1 LQSKEAWRI
10 EEALY
15 MNVYENIVII
25 NAALSDE
32 EIESAIA
39 KIKEFVAGQG
49 GQIVKTSVW
58 GKRKLAYEI
67 KKQKRGLYL
76 LLVYKLMPS
85 AIKKLEDFYRVF
97 EPVIKYSVIK
107 LGRKQVEHL
116 EKAEAA
122 SESAEQKK
130 ESQGV

>member
-1 LQSKEAWRI
+1 LKSKEAWRI

-25 NAALSDE
+25 NASLSDE

-39 KIKEFVAGQG
+39 KIKEFIAGQG

-76 LLVYKLMPS
+76 LLVCKVVPS

-97 EPVIKYSVIK
+97 EPVIKYSVIR

-116 EKAEAA
+116 EKTEAA
-122 SESAEQKK
+122 SESAEPKK

>member
-1 LQSKEAWRI
+1 LKSKEAWRI
-10 EEALY
+10 EEALS

-25 NAALSDE
+25 NASLSDE

-39 KIKEFVAGQG
+39 KIKEFIAGQG

-76 LLVYKLMPS
+76 LLVYKGMPS

-97 EPVIKYSVIK
+97 EPVIKYSVIR

-116 EKAEAA
+116 EKTEAA
-122 SESAEQKK
+122 SESAEPKK
-130 ESQGV
+130 ESQVV